1 MEHALA
7 SSEEELLHSLDFKLS
22 ASSSYVIQR
31 TSSCFYPT
39 GSSTFSPTGVSV
51 ARVQLTSESFLDPE
65 TIRVQFAVTNLDLV
79 RNLGFKTGPWGFWS
93 RIRLL
98 CGETLLEDVFY
109 ANRINEMLTALL
121 QPTSFATT
129 STLRGPA

>member
-65 TIRVQFAVTNLDLV
+65 TIRVQFTVTNLDPV
-79 RNLGFKTGPWGFWS
+79 RNLGFKTGPWVLVQDS
-93 RIRLL
+93 
-98 CGETLLEDVFY
+98 
-109 ANRINEMLTALL
+109 
-121 QPTSFATT
+121 TS
-129 STLRGPA
+129 LRRNVARRCILR